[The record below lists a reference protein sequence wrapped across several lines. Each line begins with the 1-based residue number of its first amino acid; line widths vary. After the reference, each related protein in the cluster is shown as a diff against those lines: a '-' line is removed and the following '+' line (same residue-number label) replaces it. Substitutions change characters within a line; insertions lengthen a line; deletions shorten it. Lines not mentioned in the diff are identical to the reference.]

1 MKKIPLPELVEA
13 VAADLRRTNYT
24 ARRIESYQRIWNEL
38 EKYMRRKNMEEFN
51 MDVGLSFLKEVYGI
65 TEFHHIKI
73 NSNQLRVRAINMLGE
88 YQVHGHVLSKMVWK
102 IYRYPQFAETA
113 FTDFIDQLKI
123 DGRAKSTIDA
133 FKVFLLRFGEVCES
147 LNVTDLKKLDSSIV
161 IKFINTLAGHEK
173 CRIHTELCKLRVLLR
188 FLGENG
194 FTERNLLCAVPKFS
208 WDKKSKIPS
217 SYSPQEVHKL
227 LNSIDRGNPKGKR
240 DYAMLLLA
248 AVIGLRAGEICNLRF
263 ENINWIK
270 NELTFQQT
278 KTNKSILLPL
288 LPNVGNAI
296 IDYLQ
301 NGRPISDSR
310 AVFLRHICPIGPLI
324 KSTLHSIVTH
334 YMELA
339 GISIPNG
346 KKHGPH
352 ALRHS
357 LATALLEASTPLP
370 VISEILGHDS
380 SETTSIYLKIDIR
393 HLRECALGV
402 ECFRIQE
409 VG

>member
-1 MKKIPLPELVEA
+1 MKKIPLSELEKV
-13 VAADLRRTNYT
+13 VTADLLRTNYT
-24 ARRIESYQRIWNEL
+24 PRRIESYRKTWNEL
-38 EKYMRRKNMEEFN
+38 EKYMKRKDIDEFN
-51 MDVGLSFLKEVYGI
+51 MNVGLSFLKEVYGI
-65 TEFHHIKI
+65 TEFHHIKAI
-73 NSNQLRVRAINMLGE
+73 SNQLRVRAINMLGE

-102 IYRYPQFAETA
+102 IHKYPQFAEAA
-113 FTDFIDQLKI
+113 FSKFIDELKVK
-123 DGRAKSTIDA
+123 GRAKSTIDG
-133 FKVFLLRFGEVCES
+133 FKVFLLRFVEVCES
-147 LNVTDLKKLDSSIV
+147 LNVTELKNLDPSIV

-173 CRIHTELCKLRVLLR
+173 CRVHSELCKLRALLR
-188 FLGENG
+188 FLGEND
-194 FTERNLLCAVPKFS
+194 FADKNLLCVVPKFS
-208 WDKKSKIPS
+208 WDKKSKVPS
-217 SYSPQEVHKL
+217 SYSPQEVEKL

-248 AVIGLRAGEICNLRF
+248 AVMGLRAGEICNLQF
-263 ENINWIK
+263 SNINWTT

-278 KTNKSILLPL
+278 KTKKSILLPL
-288 LPNVGNAI
+288 LPDVGNAI

-301 NGRPISDSR
+301 NGRPISDSS

-339 GISIPNG
+339 GISIPKG

-357 LATALLEASTPLP
+357 LATALLEANIPLP

-393 HLRECALGV
+393 HLRECALDF
-402 ECFRIQE
+402 EFISIQE